1 LAEPRRLRANLL
13 LLLAALIWGLAFVA
27 QRMGAAF
34 VGPSSFTAVRFAMG
48 AAVLAVV
55 IVVLDRKRGLTPQRR
70 REATRAVLLPGAVC
84 GVLLALAAGLQQA
97 ALGLTTAGNA
107 AFVTGLY
114 IVLVPIFGVVLGQR
128 IGWRTIVALV
138 PAVAGLYFI
147 AVTDQFT
154 MSQGDLLA
162 LGGACMF
169 AVQILVVDRY
179 AGKLSAL
186 RFSAVQFAS
195 CSLVSV
201 VAAFF
206 TDEVPFGGIDQA
218 IIPLLYG
225 GVLSVGIAYT
235 LQVVGQRDALPTHA
249 ALIMALEAVFGA
261 LGGAVILGE
270 DMGFR
275 GYCGAVLMVIGI
287 VISQLG
293 AQAGPRQ
300 EVPSG

>member
-34 VGPSSFTAVRFAMG
+34 VGPSTFNAVRFAMG
-48 AAVLAVV
+48 AAVLLVV
-55 IVVLDRKRGLTPQRR
+55 IVVLDRRRGLSPERR
-70 REATRAVLLPGAVC
+70 REATRAVLLPGGVC
-84 GVLLALAAGLQQA
+84 GALLALAAGLQQA
-97 ALGLTTAGNA
+97 ALGLTTAGNT

-114 IVLVPIFGVVLGQR
+114 IVLVPLFGVVVGQR
-128 IGWRTIVALV
+128 IGWRTLAALV
-138 PAVAGLYFI
+138 PAVAGLYLI

-154 MSQGDLLA
+154 IERGDLLA
-162 LGGACMF
+162 LAGAGMF
-169 AVQILVVDRY
+169 AVQILVVDHY

-195 CSLVSV
+195 CALVSA

-206 TDEVPFGGIDQA
+206 TDEVPFGGIDLA

-225 GVLSVGIAYT
+225 GVMSVGIAYT
-235 LQVVGQRDALPTHA
+235 LQVVGQRDALPAHA

-270 DMGFR
+270 NMGFR
-275 GYCGAVLMVIGI
+275 GYSGAALMVVGI

-293 AQAGPRQ
+293 ANAGSKQ
-300 EVPSG
+300 EVGGG